1 MLTEYSTYDDIRKFR
16 DKAVAKS
23 KYMMMEEGMRRLIGR
38 KMTEWSLH
46 NPGNRVPI
54 TKRFDIDGQ
63 EVEFAVSPSEAK
75 NGAIIP
81 FSYVS
86 SLFTYVETRKGRCL
100 YEFHPYMIA
109 ISSPHC
115 LSRSR
120 ERAISMQSAEIPQ
133 IHPYIRDGRKYEL
146 LTAGENVFVC
156 RRPEPDV
163 LIYITLLTKDMC
175 KSRNFQEIFAQAGK
189 DIDEHDIYVWK

>member
-23 KYMMMEEGMRRLIGR
+23 EDMMMDEGMRRLIGR
-38 KMTEWSLH
+38 KMIEWSLH
-46 NPGNRVPI
+46 RPEHRTPI

-63 EVEFAVSPSEAK
+63 QVEFSITPSEAK
-75 NGAIIP
+75 DGTIIP
-81 FSYVS
+81 FSCLS
-86 SLFTYVETRKGRCL
+86 SLSVYVETRKGRCV
-100 YEFHPYMIA
+100 YEFHPNIIA
-109 ISSPHC
+109 ILSPHS
-115 LSRSR
+115 LSRCR
-120 ERAISMQSAEIPQ
+120 ERSIATQGAEKTQ
-133 IHPYIRDGRKYEL
+133 RHPYIRNGRKYEL

-156 RRPEPDV
+156 RRPEPDI

-175 KSRNFQEIFAQAGK
+175 TSRNFQEIFAQAGK